1 VNFLR
6 SGAYP
11 LYGTVALFVAF
22 GKNDRDDIAPN
33 EAHAIAHAL
42 KAFEIELRRQIE
54 QRS

>member
-6 SGAYP
+6 SGTYP

-22 GKNDRDDIAPN
+22 GKNDRDDITPN

-42 KAFEIELRRQIE
+42 KAFEIELRRQFE